1 MLGLPKLKVKC
12 KYTEQ
17 DVHDERTI
25 ELEQAKDFYY
35 GSIAGH
41 PLVVLEGQ
49 PVYSY
54 EELVQLCAQD
64 KYKDREFLKVELRE
78 IALGGG

>member
-1 MLGLPKLKVKC
+1 MPNLPKLKVR
-12 KYTEQ
+12 YNTE
-17 DVHDERTI
+17 DERDERTVD
-25 ELEQAKDFYY
+25 LEQAKDFYY
-35 GSIAGH
+35 GSIAGQ

-54 EELVQLCAQD
+54 KELVQLSTQD
-64 KYKDREFLKVELRE
+64 IYKDKEFLKVELRQ

>member
-1 MLGLPKLKVKC
+1 MPKLKVR
-12 KYTEQ
+12 YNTE
-17 DVHDERTI
+17 DERDARTV

-35 GSIAGH
+35 GSVAGQ
-41 PLVVLEGQ
+41 PLVTLEGQ

-54 EELVQLCAQD
+54 KELVQLSTQD
-64 KYKDREFLKVELRE
+64 SYKDREFLKVELRQ